1 MNYPKELVQICSTII
16 EETFEKSK
24 YAHITKHRLV
34 KSNEELIYNSTNN
47 FPKSITLTQR
57 IKAIAN
63 NDPCKCEEC
72 GKIHG
77 DIAKEKYCSHKCYLK
92 NKTDNS
98 FGEEERKLRAKKKQE
113 EEIQAKYENAIEGED
128 YVVCKICGYK
138 GADLGTHIKTH
149 GMNSKKY
156 KEIYGKVAPIKCD
169 KMCRRLKGKN
179 NPAHNHGG
187 KFSPFS
193 KKFIHYTNDED
204 IRKLHEKAEQSRI
217 KNNSHYLK
225 VVYWL
230 EEANGDWEEAKRL
243 RNENRTLFSL
253 DYCIEKYGEEKG
265 RERWLK
271 RQEKWQKNYKKSNF
285 SKISQEL
292 FWSIAKNLDDLTDIY
307 FAELDKNKQKD
318 KSGRNHEHRLVLD
331 RLLLPDFIDLKQR
344 KIIEFDGEY
353 WHSVNNKDYNFE
365 NRTNRDDIREQV
377 LIDNNYSVLRVSET
391 DFREYPDEILD
402 ICLEFLK
409 E

>member
-149 GMNSKKY
+149 GMNSKN
-156 KEIYGKVAPIKCD
+156 IK
-169 KMCRRLKGKN
+169 R
-179 NPAHNHGG
+179 
-187 KFSPFS
+187 
-193 KKFIHYTNDED
+193 YT
-204 IRKLHEKAEQSRI
+204 EKS
-217 KNNSHYLK
+217 
-225 VVYWL
+225 
-230 EEANGDWEEAKRL
+230 L
-243 RNENRTLFSL
+243 R
-253 DYCIEKYGEEKG
+253 
-265 RERWLK
+265 
-271 RQEKWQKNYKKSNF
+271 
-285 SKISQEL
+285 
-292 FWSIAKNLDDLTDIY
+292 
-307 FAELDKNKQKD
+307 
-318 KSGRNHEHRLVLD
+318 
-331 RLLLPDFIDLKQR
+331 
-344 KIIEFDGEY
+344 
-353 WHSVNNKDYNFE
+353 
-365 NRTNRDDIREQV
+365 
-377 LIDNNYSVLRVSET
+377 
-391 DFREYPDEILD
+391 
-402 ICLEFLK
+402 
-409 E
+409 

>member
-1 MNYPKELVQICSTII
+1 
-16 EETFEKSK
+16 
-24 YAHITKHRLV
+24 
-34 KSNEELIYNSTNN
+34 
-47 FPKSITLTQR
+47 
-57 IKAIAN
+57 
-63 NDPCKCEEC
+63 
-72 GKIHG
+72 
-77 DIAKEKYCSHKCYLK
+77 
-92 NKTDNS
+92 
-98 FGEEERKLRAKKKQE
+98 
-113 EEIQAKYENAIEGED
+113 
-128 YVVCKICGYK
+128 
-138 GADLGTHIKTH
+138 
-149 GMNSKKY
+149 
-156 KEIYGKVAPIKCD
+156 
-169 KMCRRLKGKN
+169 MCRRLKGKN

-331 RLLLPDFIDLKQR
+331 RLILPDFIDLKQR

-391 DFREYPDEILD
+391 DFREDPDEILD